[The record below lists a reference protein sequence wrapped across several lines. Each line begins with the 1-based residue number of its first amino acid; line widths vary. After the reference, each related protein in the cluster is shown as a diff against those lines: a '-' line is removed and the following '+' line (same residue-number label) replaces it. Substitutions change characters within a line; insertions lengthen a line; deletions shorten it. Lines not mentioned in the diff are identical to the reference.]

1 VEKTSE
7 NHTPDGQAEGLTS
20 LGLRVPQQAP
30 ASPDSFLLDPKATA
44 NWFSTLPM
52 ANIGETARQI
62 FSTLVDCNRM
72 EMPEVVRARVIE
84 QFREPVHYLC
94 ENLARHYVDLGLP
107 LSAKGRKTASL
118 ARELQSELA
127 IGYKLIIENQLRSSA
142 EKFDEKLLVIALH
155 RALFHLGQTL
165 LQCALAYGPW
175 PPGAWREIHGI
186 YAYAAQNQV
195 HGVPVKDSLH
205 PRRGQSTTIEDL
217 YKSLLVFAA
226 SDPLRLRQSQLKYVY
241 TQAIDWARLTQIRPA
256 EPDDSSTGR
265 FNVDLWSDMPPVH
278 NSLTPPNQNRRG
290 RVIDLRGLA
299 RSMREEF
306 ERAQDAEEHKPEADR
321 RPSRSLLRLLIT
333 AWTKPPERRFVR
345 THLNFELHLAV
356 GLNAIHQAITEAG
369 ASNEPDRGGGKAPAQ
384 TFSPA
389 ASSSPRVPT
398 WATAAPGN
406 FSLSPMDS
414 ELTSEPLPRDSRL
427 TLSATTDDNE
437 APAWNDSVAADSI
450 PLPHAAAT
458 INESAGGYC
467 VRWAGPQA
475 PKVKVGEV
483 VGIQSASNANQFGVG
498 VVRWLK
504 QDPARELEL
513 GLEIITPR
521 CRAGEVRVASESI
534 RRSKQ
539 PRHAC
544 LLLPETERGAG
555 DTTLLIN
562 AATLQP
568 SAELWLKSED
578 EDRRIELTRLIETT
592 GAVARYEYRMAETPA
607 KTTGS
612 NEPRHEF
619 DDLWSSL

>member
-1 VEKTSE
+1 MTG
-7 NHTPDGQAEGLTS
+7 GQTEGLTS

-44 NWFSTLPM
+44 DWFSALPM
-52 ANIGETARQI
+52 ANIGETARQL
-62 FSTLVDCNRM
+62 FSALVDCNRM

-94 ENLARHYVDLGLP
+94 DNLARHYVDLGLP

-118 ARELQSELA
+118 ARELQAELA
-127 IGYKLIIENQLRSSA
+127 IGYKLIIEGQLRSSA
-142 EKFDEKLLVIALH
+142 EQFDEKLLVIALH
-155 RALFHLGQTL
+155 RALFHLGQML
-165 LQCALAYGPW
+165 FQCSLAYGPW

-186 YAYAAQNQV
+186 YAYAAQNQA

-241 TQAIDWARLTQIRPA
+241 GQAIDWARLTQLRPA
-256 EPDDSSTGR
+256 EPDDNATGR

-278 NSLTPPNQNRRG
+278 NSLTPPSQNRRG

-299 RSMREEF
+299 RSLRDEF
-306 ERAQDAEEHKPEADR
+306 ERSQDADEAKPEADR
-321 RPSRSLLRLLIT
+321 KPSRSLLRLLIT

-356 GLNAIHQAITEAG
+356 GLNAIHQAIADTAEGKERARG
-369 ASNEPDRGGGKAPAQ
+369 AKRNAP
-384 TFSPA
+384 SPTA
-389 ASSSPRVPT
+389 HSTSPRVPS

-406 FSLSPMDS
+406 FSLSPLDS
-414 ELTSEPLPRDSRL
+414 ELTSEPTPRDSRL
-427 TLSATTDDNE
+427 TLSATVDDDSTPWAE
-437 APAWNDSVAADSI
+437 SRPADAAPIAH
-450 PLPHAAAT
+450 PAAT

-467 VRWAGPQA
+467 LRWAGENV

-483 VGIQSASNANQFGVG
+483 IGIQSASNAAQFGVG

-504 QDPARELEL
+504 QDPARELEI

-521 CRAGEVRVASESI
+521 CRAGELRVASESI

-544 LLLPETERGAG
+544 LLLPETNRGAG
-555 DTTLLIN
+555 DTTLLTN

-568 SAELWLKSED
+568 SAELWLQSEG
-578 EDRRIELTRLIETT
+578 EDRQIHLTRLIETT
-592 GAVARYEYRMAETPA
+592 GAVSRYEYQIADTAA
-607 KTTGS
+607 KTTS
-612 NEPRHEF
+612 TSESQHEF